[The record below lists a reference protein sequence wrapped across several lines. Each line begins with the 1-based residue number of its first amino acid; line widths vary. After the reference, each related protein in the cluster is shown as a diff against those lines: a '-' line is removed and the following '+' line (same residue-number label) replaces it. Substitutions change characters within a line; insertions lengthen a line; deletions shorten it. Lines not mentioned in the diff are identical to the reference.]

1 MYQPK
6 IDQSKEM
13 ESMKSVRF
21 ISYSTCFV
29 ALLCGFQKANAQDST
44 RRKTIDITSTFK
56 PVLRDAVKLN
66 FSAAL
71 PKTDTIR
78 PVLSYNIPVQ
88 EVKLAFQP
96 GSLNPVALQADSL
109 LAWKNSQYLKVGVG
123 NNHLPYLQGAVSLG
137 NSNTGTLSA
146 YGELFSAKGKLP
158 FQKHNLADFQ
168 LRGSYKIAVDH
179 ELSAKAAFRGE
190 DFFLYGYQPETL
202 SFSKADLR
210 QRFQTVEGVIGLRNT
225 DPSAFGLIYS
235 PSLKIV
241 SFRHQNADSS
251 AREENLVFNLPLQK
265 TFGKSFGFNLGF
277 TADMTRLKPEDKSV
291 IKNNLYYLS
300 PALTLKTPNV
310 FIQAGILP
318 SWDNKVFNMLP
329 NIMAEIT
336 TNDQQFT
343 FQAGWIGYYNKGSF
357 QRFSTVNPWL
367 AQPTQ
372 LLNHRVAEIY
382 GGFKGTLATHFTY
395 SAKAA
400 FSKQHNVNLF
410 VNDQQDGK
418 TFQTVYSPSMDV
430 LQLHGE
436 IGYLKGENFNFKTG
450 ITYSNFTRI
459 EGQAKAWGLFP
470 LELNASLRVKVI
482 DDLYL
487 KADFFGWDGPA
498 YRSKSGED
506 RKGDKAVDLNAGLEF
521 KVLPKFDLWLQ
532 MNNIFNNKYERW
544 NQYQNF
550 GFNVLGGVIYRFNQK

>member
-1 MYQPK
+1 
-6 IDQSKEM
+6 
-13 ESMKSVRF
+13 MKSIRYL
-21 ISYSTCFV
+21 SYSAF
-29 ALLCGFQKANAQDST
+29 LLPMLCGFLQASAQDST

-71 PKTDTIR
+71 PKTDTLR

-88 EVKLAFQP
+88 QVKLAFQP
-96 GSLNPVALQADSL
+96 GTLNPVALQSDSL
-109 LAWKNSQYLKVGVG
+109 LSWKNSQFLKVGVG
-123 NNHLPYLQGAVSLG
+123 NVHLPYLQGAISLG
-137 NSNTGTLSA
+137 NPNTGTVSA

-168 LRGSYKIAVDH
+168 LRGSLKIAEDH
-179 ELSAKAAFRGE
+179 ELSAKAAFKGE
-190 DFFLYGYQPETL
+190 DYFLFGYRPETL
-202 SFSKADLR
+202 NFTKSALR
-210 QRFQTVEGVIGLRNT
+210 QRFQTVEGVVGLRNT
-225 DPSAFGLIYS
+225 DPTEYGLTYS
-235 PSLKIV
+235 PSLKII

-265 TFGKSFGFNLGF
+265 SFGKSFGFNLGF
-277 TADMTRLKPEDKSV
+277 TADLTRMKPEGKSD
-291 IKNNLYYLS
+291 IKNNLFYLS

-310 FIQAGILP
+310 SLQAGIIP
-318 SWDNKVFNMLP
+318 SWDNKVFHMLP
-329 NIMAEIT
+329 NVLAEIT

-357 QRFSTVNPWL
+357 QRFSTINPWL
-367 AQPTQ
+367 AQPDA
-372 LLNHRVAEIY
+372 LLNHRITEFYA
-382 GGFKGTLATHFTY
+382 GFKGMLAENFTY

-400 FSKQHNVNLF
+400 FTKQRNVNLF
-410 VNDQQDGK
+410 VNDLQDGK
-418 TFQTVYSPSMDV
+418 TFLTVYSPSMDV
-430 LQLHGE
+430 LQVHGE
-436 IGYLKGENFNFKTG
+436 IGYLKGEDFNFKTG
-450 ITYSNFTRI
+450 ITYSNFTKI
-459 EGQAKAWGLFP
+459 EGQARAWGLLP

-482 DDLYL
+482 KDLYL

-498 YRSKSGED
+498 YRAENGEA

-544 NQYQNF
+544 NQYQNY
-550 GFNVLGGVIYRFNQK
+550 GFNVLGGLIYRFNQK